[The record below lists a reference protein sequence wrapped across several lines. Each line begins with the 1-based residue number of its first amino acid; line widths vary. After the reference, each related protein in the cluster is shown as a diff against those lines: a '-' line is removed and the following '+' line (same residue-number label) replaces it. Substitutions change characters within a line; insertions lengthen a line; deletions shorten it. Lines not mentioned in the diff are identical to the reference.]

1 MKKVG
6 TVLFLIVFLGIGFFN
21 FLGGNWSPW
30 NLLWGPQYDARQHG
44 AEPSLNDFINSTLPE
59 LYPKLLVHVRNE
71 GSQAIEWRSE
81 AGDRIIAALSPYRNG
96 LVLDTSTIVQDSEGN
111 ESRVDIRFFDETG
124 DARLEL
130 VEYTEE
136 NGTVHPFSNPT
147 DETTIFMWNSSLA
160 MAFRLTECCQ

>member
-1 MKKVG
+1 M
-6 TVLFLIVFLGIGFFN
+6 
-21 FLGGNWSPW
+21 
-30 NLLWGPQYDARQHG
+30 
-44 AEPSLNDFINSTLPE
+44 
-59 LYPKLLVHVRNE
+59 
-71 GSQAIEWRSE
+71 
-81 AGDRIIAALSPYRNG
+81 
-96 LVLDTSTIVQDSEGN
+96 DTSTIVQDSEGN